1 MPSRFP
7 NAQAEASGS
16 WSAPT
21 MTSNPFST
29 PSSTANAAAAAA
41 SSSHTTSRS
50 FRPRL
55 PWPPI
60 SGIPIM
66 SALFVARSTVLPRH
80 LPSSTQPTD
89 RSRSP
94 RLWYRP
100 PLSRPHRSA
109 RWINGSSA
117 SPLSAIASWL
127 QLSASNLSQ
136 PVRFHDKSLRQP
148 TFDAEVT
155 NPTDCQALVD
165 FAARSFGRI
174 DVLFN
179 NAAMAYFNWLE
190 DITDEEWNRDLR
202 EEIDLVF
209 FLTRAAWPHL
219 RSEE

>member
-1 MPSRFP
+1 MSSRFP
-7 NAQAEASGS
+7 NAPVEASGS

-148 TFDAEVT
+148 TFDAEGRACAI
-155 NPTDCQALVD
+155 TDVVERANLDLTEQSTPRTKCKTAEISPRQ
-165 FAARSFGRI
+165 R
-174 DVLFN
+174 DVLHGVGE
-179 NAAMAYFNWLE
+179 AV
-190 DITDEEWNRDLR
+190 TDF
-202 EEIDLVF
+202 DLV
-209 FLTRAAWPHL
+209 
-219 RSEE
+219 